1 MDKGGWQDTENAT
14 KLYALISM
22 DPMAA
27 TPRDPD
33 GPFLEYDRQRLFS
46 WMCRE
51 YMREEGGAALW
62 FSSDRSRNTLIAAQE
77 ESKAVGPEAGFS
89 EDYLRAE
96 WRRLLMDP
104 TQFDWLRE
112 ELSEAARPLRTRFDA
127 LDPYGSYAR
136 LFHEILHPDGPQDK
150 LGQVLADLR
159 QSRTVLPGPASIRTR
174 GELLVMAVDAPWM
187 RGALR
192 SPVFTLKEGVRA
204 IHDHLL
210 HHGGDTELV
219 RLVTFNSWRWF
230 RPGYFRPEPWAKYLS
245 DWTLSLGIPL
255 EVISWDT
262 RHYDAEYPVRQGTD
276 RVDVSPRQG
285 AKPAH
290 WRLDRWTPMADN
302 AQDQAA

>member
-1 MDKGGWQDTENAT
+1 MDKGGWQDTGNAT
-14 KLYALISM
+14 KLDTLISM

-27 TPRDPD
+27 AFHDPD

-46 WMCRE
+46 WMYRE
-51 YMREEGGAALW
+51 YMKEEGDAALW
-62 FSSDRSRNTLIAAQE
+62 SSSDRLRNTSIAAQE
-77 ESKAVGPEAGFS
+77 ESKAAGPEAGFS
-89 EDYLRAE
+89 SEYLRAE

-112 ELSEAARPLRTRFDA
+112 ELSEAACPLRTRFDA

-136 LFHEILHPDGPQDK
+136 LFHEILHPDGVQDR

-159 QSRTVLPGPASIRTR
+159 QSRTVLPGPASIRSR

-187 RGALR
+187 RGVLQ
-192 SPVFTLKEGVRA
+192 SPVFNLKEGVRA

-210 HHGGDTELV
+210 HHGGDTQRV

-230 RPGYFRPEPWAKYLS
+230 RPGYFGPQPWAKYLS
-245 DWTLSLGIPL
+245 DWTLSLGIPF

-262 RHYDAEYPVRQGTD
+262 SHYDAEYPNRQVTD
-276 RVDVSPRQG
+276 RVDVAPRHG
-285 AKPAH
+285 ARPAH
-290 WRLDRWTPMADN
+290 WRLDRWTPLGSN
-302 AQDQAA
+302 PQDQAA

>member
-1 MDKGGWQDTENAT
+1 MEENG
-14 KLYALISM
+14 
-22 DPMAA
+22 D
-27 TPRDPD
+27 
-33 GPFLEYDRQRLFS
+33 
-46 WMCRE
+46 
-51 YMREEGGAALW
+51 AALRS
-62 FSSDRSRNTLIAAQE
+62 SSDRLWNIFIASRE

-89 EDYLRAE
+89 PEYLRAE
-96 WRRLLMDP
+96 WKRLLMDT

-136 LFHEILHPDGPQDK
+136 LFHEILHPDGAQDK

-159 QSRTVLPGPASIRTR
+159 QTRTVLPGPASIRTR

-210 HHGGDTELV
+210 HHGGETQLV

-230 RPGYFRPEPWAKYLS
+230 RPGNFRPEPWAKYLS

-262 RHYDAEYPVRQGTD
+262 SHYDAEYPNRQGMD
-276 RVDVSPRQG
+276 RVDVAPRHG
-285 AKPAH
+285 AQPAH
-290 WRLDRWTPMADN
+290 WRLDRWTPLGSN
-302 AQDQAA
+302 PQDQAA